1 MFKVFGFYKF
11 IKIKSLKKNKDFL
24 QKFLISNNIRG
35 TIIIAKEGLNGTIS
49 GCVKD
54 IDKTTK
60 KLKSL
65 FSFKLFDNSN
75 ESKSKFQPFHKP
87 KVKIKKEV
95 VPMNLTINSKDRNI
109 QNHLEPKDWN
119 KLIKNKDTHI
129 IDTRKPFEY
138 KVGTFKKF
146 DNSNESKSKFQ
157 PFRKPKVKIKK
168 EVVPMNLTLN
178 SKDRNI
184 QTHLDPKE
192 WNKLIKNKDTH
203 IIDTRKPFEYKV
215 GTFKKSVNPNINNF
229 RDFPKYLNKLKK
241 NKPVAMFCT
250 GGIRCEKTSVYL
262 KKKGFENIFQLNGG
276 ILNYLKKIKKTES
289 LWKGEC
295 FVFDNRISLKH
306 ELKIGTYSVCSG
318 CRMPISPKD
327 KRSNKYEEG
336 VSCPNCHA
344 VSYTHLTLPTNR
356 EV

>member
-24 QKFLISNNIRG
+24 QKLLISSYIKG

-49 GCVKD
+49 GRVKD

-87 KVKIKKEV
+87 KVKIKKEI

-138 KVGTFKKF
+138 KVGTFKK
-146 DNSNESKSKFQ
+146 
-157 PFRKPKVKIKK
+157 
-168 EVVPMNLTLN
+168 
-178 SKDRNI
+178 
-184 QTHLDPKE
+184 
-192 WNKLIKNKDTH
+192 
-203 IIDTRKPFEYKV
+203 
-215 GTFKKSVNPNINNF
+215 SVNPNVTNF

-262 KKKGFENIFQLNGG
+262 KKKGFKNIYQLNGG
-276 ILNYLKKIKKTES
+276 ILNYLNKIKKNES

-306 ELKIGTYSVCSG
+306 GLKLGSYSMCSG
-318 CRMPISPKD
+318 CRMPISSKD

-336 VSCPNCHA
+336 VSCPNC
-344 VSYTHLTLPTNR
+344 YDKLTETQKSR
-356 EV
+356 FRMRQSQIYKAKQSGKKHIFQKEFK

>member
-11 IKIKSLKKNKDFL
+11 VKVKFLKKNKDFL
-24 QKFLISNNIRG
+24 QKFLISNHIRG

-49 GCVKD
+49 GSIKD
-54 IDKTTK
+54 INKTIK

-65 FSFKLFDNSN
+65 FSFKQFDSCN

-87 KVKIKKEV
+87 KVKIKNEI
-95 VPMNLTINSKDRNI
+95 VPMNLTIGSKERNMET
-109 QNHLEPKDWN
+109 HLNPKDWN
-119 KLIKNKDTHI
+119 KLIKNKETHI

-138 KVGTFKKF
+138 KVGTFK
-146 DNSNESKSKFQ
+146 
-157 PFRKPKVKIKK
+157 R
-168 EVVPMNLTLN
+168 
-178 SKDRNI
+178 
-184 QTHLDPKE
+184 
-192 WNKLIKNKDTH
+192 
-203 IIDTRKPFEYKV
+203 
-215 GTFKKSVNPNINNF
+215 SVNPNVTNF

-262 KKKGFENIFQLNGG
+262 KNKGFKNIYQLNGG
-276 ILNYLKKIKKTES
+276 ILNYLKKIKKKES

-306 ELKIGTYSVCSG
+306 GLKLGSYSMCSG
-318 CRMPISPKD
+318 CRMPISSKD

-336 VSCPNCHA
+336 VSCPNCHDK
-344 VSYTHLTLPTNR
+344 LTETQKSR
-356 EV
+356 FRMRQSQIYKAKQSGKKHIFQKEFK

>member
-11 IKIKSLKKNKDFL
+11 IKIKSLKRNKDLL
-24 QKFLISNNIRG
+24 QKFLTSNNIRG

-49 GCVKD
+49 GGVKD
-54 IDKTTK
+54 IDKIIK
-60 KLKSL
+60 KLKFL
-65 FSFKLFDNSN
+65 FSFKKFDNSN

-95 VPMNLTINSKDRNI
+95 VPMNLTLNSKDRNI
-109 QNHLEPKDWN
+109 QN
-119 KLIKNKDTHI
+119 
-129 IDTRKPFEY
+129 
-138 KVGTFKKF
+138 
-146 DNSNESKSKFQ
+146 
-157 PFRKPKVKIKK
+157 
-168 EVVPMNLTLN
+168 
-178 SKDRNI
+178 
-184 QTHLDPKE
+184 HLDPKE
-192 WNKLIKNKDTH
+192 WNKLIKNKDTY

-306 ELKIGTYSVCSG
+306 ELKIGTYSMCSG

-336 VSCPNCHA
+336 VSCPNCHDK
-344 VSYTHLTLPTNR
+344 LTETQKSR
-356 EV
+356 FRMRQSQVYKAKQSRKKYIFQKEFK